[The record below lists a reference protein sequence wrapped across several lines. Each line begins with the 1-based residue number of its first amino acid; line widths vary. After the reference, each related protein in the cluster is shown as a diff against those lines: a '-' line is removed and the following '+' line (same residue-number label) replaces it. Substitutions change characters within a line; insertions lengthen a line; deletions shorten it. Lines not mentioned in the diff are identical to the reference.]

1 MARAYFPQSEVQ
13 ERDTLNIRNLI
24 IEAIDRADD
33 SVRQYGPPRA
43 PMSEVYADAILE
55 RVSEIASVQ
64 NPAAVLAENAR
75 YRRALEYIANAP
87 VSTETE
93 IVLQGRA
100 IIGLLDKGED
110 DGEDA

>member
-1 MARAYFPQSEVQ
+1 M
-13 ERDTLNIRNLI
+13 NIRSLI

-33 SVRQYGPPRA
+33 SVRQYGA
-43 PMSEVYADAILE
+43 ADAAMSEVYAEAILAS
-55 RVSEIASVQ
+55 VAEIAGVN
-64 NPAAVLAENAR
+64 NPEAILAENAR

-100 IIGLLDKGED
+100 IIGLLDKGSD